1 MKRRDFIIKTILGTI
16 GTGLGL
22 ISIPSPIEN
31 AINYSKAE
39 IIQKEII
46 NISLQSLEK
55 RIMISNLLL
64 DKNLDYL
71 PDLHKNVFN
80 NSDLNNRINDTK
92 EYLAELVLKKS
103 LEFSKRKPSLKT
115 LKRIRDELNEK
126 MDYMERIKDF
136 ERIKFFDFR
145 NKIMVTSN
153 NFSEFNNQSLKEYSE
168 LEVYSAKI
176 NELSKIFPELLRMRK
191 TMTNISSDTSF
202 IRQAS
207 KISKIPVE
215 EIVTFADLES
225 NGYEF
230 AIGRDG
236 EINRFQFI
244 PKYIQ
249 DIYFRAISQKNEL
262 TGFILDK
269 KVKNNKNNLLET
281 IARDSELNIAIAAN
295 FMVYLK
301 DKTKKDFQYILAY
314 NKGVNGAMS
323 LQKKTIRNLENS
335 SRISSGE
342 KELAVYKYYLD
353 FKESG
358 KNFRRIKESVI

>member
-1 MKRRDFIIKTILGTI
+1 
-16 GTGLGL
+16 
-22 ISIPSPIEN
+22 
-31 AINYSKAE
+31 
-39 IIQKEII
+39 
-46 NISLQSLEK
+46 
-55 RIMISNLLL
+55 
-64 DKNLDYL
+64 
-71 PDLHKNVFN
+71 
-80 NSDLNNRINDTK
+80 
-92 EYLAELVLKKS
+92 
-103 LEFSKRKPSLKT
+103 
-115 LKRIRDELNEK
+115 
-126 MDYMERIKDF
+126 
-136 ERIKFFDFR
+136 
-145 NKIMVTSN
+145 MVTSN